1 MGVSLLVNVQQIDA
15 SAMIKKDLL
24 FFSALILIGLSD
36 WLTTIV
42 GVSFFGA
49 QETNPLLMGLV
60 SSNMV
65 LFSAVKL
72 CAVVGAGLAFYK
84 AVGLSKGLNW
94 NVTNR
99 FLDVSY
105 LATFFL
111 LVGVVIN
118 NLNVIL

>member
-1 MGVSLLVNVQQIDA
+1 
-15 SAMIKKDLL
+15 MIKKDLL
-24 FFSALILIGLSD
+24 FFSALVLIGLSD
-36 WLTTIV
+36 WVTTII
-42 GVSFFGA
+42 GVTFFGA

-60 SSNMV
+60 NSNMV

-105 LATFFL
+105 SVAFL
-111 LVGVVIN
+111 FLSGVVMN
-118 NLNVIL
+118 NLNVLLAC

>member
-1 MGVSLLVNVQQIDA
+1 
-15 SAMIKKDLL
+15 MIKKDLL
-24 FFSALILIGLSD
+24 FFSALVLIGFSD
-36 WLTTIV
+36 WLTTIL
-42 GVSFFGA
+42 GVTFFGA
-49 QETNPLLMGLV
+49 QETNPLLLGLV
-60 SSNMV
+60 NSNMV

-105 LATFFL
+105 SAAFL
-111 LVGVVIN
+111 FLSFVVVN
-118 NLNVIL
+118 NLNVLLAC